1 MLSSSSLSLPSLSSS
16 SSTVVLGAGCAS
28 SIFEDQS
35 FRHLSQRLKFSFF
48 DERVFGDEK
57 IEMLVASV
65 DVSFGADGHQLVKV
79 VNVDVDKHAE
89 QTGQDLFACRS
100 EVVGEGHVHSHRK

>member
-1 MLSSSSLSLPSLSSS
+1 
-16 SSTVVLGAGCAS
+16 
-28 SIFEDQS
+28 
-35 FRHLSQRLKFSFF
+35 
-48 DERVFGDEK
+48 
-57 IEMLVASV
+57 MLVASV

-100 EVVGEGHVHSHRK
+100 EVVGEGHVHSHCRCRGERNECHQILHFHMLAIVGPFLILGKPLRV